1 MSFALLALL
10 CAVAMLG
17 PVLSLNRMVHIPVVI
32 GELLVGMVLGRS
44 GFQVIDS
51 NNTILAFL
59 AQIGFALVM
68 FVAGT
73 HVPLRQASMV
83 RGLAR
88 GILRAIAVSV
98 LAIPL
103 GMLVASLFGTGHGA
117 VYAVVIASS
126 SASIVMPA
134 LGGVRVSSPA
144 GIEMLVQLA
153 VADASS
159 IIILPLVL
167 EPQRAGVTALGA
179 AAVLLVAAVFSM
191 VLMWARRTGYWHRV
205 HHLSEERGLAIEL
218 RMTLTML
225 FALAAIAVSMGVSV
239 MLAGFAMGLAMA
251 AAHEPHRVAN
261 QTFAITQGFFEPIF
275 FVWVGSSLDLHSLI
289 ADPQAILLG
298 ICLAVASLVAHGLL
312 AVSHQPWPIALA
324 TSAQLGVPVGAVAM
338 GKTLGVFSS
347 GEATALLLG
356 ALITI
361 LVVTVLSGRLLDAVT
376 GGPAAETARV
386 DSASSPKDQ

>member
-17 PVLSLNRMVHIPVVI
+17 PVLSLNRVVHIPVVI

-103 GMLVASLFGTGHGA
+103 GLLVASLFGTGHGA

-376 GGPAAETARV
+376 GGPAGETARV

>member
-1 MSFALLALL
+1 
-10 CAVAMLG
+10 
-17 PVLSLNRMVHIPVVI
+17 
-32 GELLVGMVLGRS
+32 
-44 GFQVIDS
+44 
-51 NNTILAFL
+51 
-59 AQIGFALVM
+59 
-68 FVAGT
+68 
-73 HVPLRQASMV
+73 
-83 RGLAR
+83 
-88 GILRAIAVSV
+88 
-98 LAIPL
+98 
-103 GMLVASLFGTGHGA
+103 
-117 VYAVVIASS
+117 
-126 SASIVMPA
+126 
-134 LGGVRVSSPA
+134 
-144 GIEMLVQLA
+144 MLVQLA

-298 ICLAVASLVAHGLL
+298 ICLAVASLVAHGRL
-312 AVSHQPWPIALA
+312 AVSHPPLPGQRWWHTACSRCATSPGPSPWPHRPNSVFRSGLWPWARR
-324 TSAQLGVPVGAVAM
+324 S
-338 GKTLGVFSS
+338 VFSP
-347 GEATALLLG
+347 
-356 ALITI
+356 
-361 LVVTVLSGRLLDAVT
+361 AV
-376 GGPAAETARV
+376 RRRRCC
-386 DSASSPKDQ
+386 SAP

>member
-1 MSFALLALL
+1 VSFALLALL

-17 PVLSLNRMVHIPVVI
+17 PILSLNHTMHIPVVI

-44 GFQVIDS
+44 GLQIVDS
-51 NNTILAFL
+51 NNDVLTFL

-73 HVPLRQASMV
+73 HVPLRQSAMLKGLT
-83 RGLAR
+83 RGV
-88 GILRAIAVSV
+88 LRALCVSAI
-98 LAIPL
+98 AIPL
-103 GMLVASLFGTGHGA
+103 ALLISNVFGTGHGA

-134 LGGVRVSSPA
+134 LGGARVTSSA
-144 GIEMLVQLA
+144 GLEMLVQLA

-159 IIILPLVL
+159 IIVLPLVL
-167 EPQRAGVTALGA
+167 EPQRAGRAALGA
-179 AAVLLVAAVFSM
+179 LAVLVVAAAFS
-191 VLMWARRTGYWHRV
+191 LILEWARRTGYWHRV

-225 FALAAIAVSMGVSV
+225 FILAAIAVSMGVSV

-251 AAHEPHRVAN
+251 AVHEPHRVAN
-261 QTFAITQGFFEPIF
+261 QTFALTQGFFEPIF

-289 ADPQAILLG
+289 TDPQAILLG
-298 ICLAVASLVAHGLL
+298 VCLAVASLLAHGLL
-312 AVSHQPWPIALA
+312 VFSKQPWPIALS

-338 GKTLGVFSS
+338 GKTLGVFAS
-347 GEATALLLG
+347 GEATALLLS

-361 LVVTVLSGRLLDAVT
+361 GAVTVLSGKLLDSVT
-376 GGPAAETARV
+376 SQTMLPV
-386 DSASSPKDQ
+386 SSVPKQLS